1 MGGYPGARLYSDTLH
16 FGKNRLPIELRRKH
30 GMNASP
36 EIIEILPVIGLL
48 VLGVSSLPTGR
59 RRQEF
64 NDSC

>member
-1 MGGYPGARLYSDTLH
+1 
-16 FGKNRLPIELRRKH
+16 
-30 GMNASP
+30 MNASP